1 MITRDQIINEVIKA
15 YPETIGV
22 FNEFRVDSCCGGGRA
37 IAETAAADGLEDLTP
52 LLHALNRA
60 TRGFGEKDLGFVVAE
75 IEKTHHAYLKEEVPL
90 LQEEVARL
98 ARETQEGPAAAHAQE
113 LHEAL
118 SRLAAEIGEHL
129 FKEEQIL
136 FPTIGRLDRAL
147 KGEEPLE
154 PSVLGC
160 GAQGPVTQM
169 NFEHE
174 MAKEGLDKIA
184 QALGSLEATGAAGE
198 AVSALRPRLERLR
211 DDLLEHIRAE
221 EEELFPRALEL
232 EAEVLGKLRQAVSE
246 LE

>member
-1 MITRDQIINEVIKA
+1 MITRDRIINEVIKT

-22 FNEFRVDSCCGGGRA
+22 FNEFRVDSCCGGGRP
-37 IAETAAADGLEDLTP
+37 IAETASADGLEDVTA

-60 TRGFGEKDLGFVVAE
+60 TRGFGEKDLELVLSE
-75 IEKTHHAYLKEEVPL
+75 IEKTHHKYLKQELPL

-98 ARETQEGPAAAHAQE
+98 ARETKEGPAAAHAKE

-118 SRLAAEIGEHL
+118 SRLAAEIAEHL
-129 FKEEQIL
+129 FKEEQVL
-136 FPTIGRLDRAL
+136 FPTIGRLDKVL
-147 KGEEPLE
+147 KGEEPLD

-184 QALGSLEATGAAGE
+184 QALGELEASGAAGE
-198 AVSALRPRLERLR
+198 AVAALKPRLVRLR

-232 EAEVLGKLRQAVSE
+232 EAGVLGSLRQALSE